1 LINPRK
7 SISSNISLRKK
18 TAQSTEGRMRTH
30 THIHTRVHILGGSS
44 SFSVLDEEML
54 LAVKQVIKKAFCN
67 S

>member
-1 LINPRK
+1 L
-7 SISSNISLRKK
+7 SLHIQACKIK
-18 TAQSTEGRMRTH
+18 IYDHNAWQLSGSGTQTH